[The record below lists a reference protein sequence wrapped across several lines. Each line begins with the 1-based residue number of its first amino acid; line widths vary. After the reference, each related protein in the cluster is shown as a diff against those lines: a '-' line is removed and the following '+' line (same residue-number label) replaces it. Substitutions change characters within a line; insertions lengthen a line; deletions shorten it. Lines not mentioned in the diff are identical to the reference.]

1 MFQLRSAWTH
11 DAKSFRTPR
20 PNTPSRTPE
29 LTPPRTARFRGLPLE
44 IGCPSV
50 EKAPAGLLSAEG
62 SSAAEVQALGGRE
75 SGHSHLSPVPRW
87 GCPPNHQ
94 GTKTVTLG
102 YC

>member
-50 EKAPAGLLSAEG
+50 EKAPAGRLSAEG
-62 SSAAEVQALGGRE
+62 SSAAEVQALGVG
-75 SGHSHLSPVPRW
+75 S
-87 GCPPNHQ
+87 Q
-94 GTKTVTLG
+94 GTRHTPLN
-102 YC
+102 